1 MVRTMVNVR
10 GCSLQRRQ
18 FARATCGQAGPRMS
32 SVSGSRLNRLPISN
46 AIGFENAPTEILIGG
61 GVFLTATIAFIA
73 SQAMSMGSP
82 QSSAPEATT
91 SVEEPE
97 VIPREDAVIVFGA
110 SGRSGRQIVN
120 KLLASGRTVVA
131 AVRDRKKALEVFGES
146 GVTEGRNAT
155 GILFVED
162 NVDVTK
168 PESLTEELFAG
179 VTAVVISTGAVFGRD
194 ENGNMGYLNGM
205 TPEKVD
211 SQGVAAI
218 AAAAA
223 KFVPKQGKN
232 STVVMPF
239 LSASDLEC
247 WQKLDDVIMGGN
259 SDSALSLSESG
270 DGFTWSG
277 KLVLEGGGFCGAR
290 SYEKGVMDLS
300 AYDGISLRVRGNGE
314 TLKLNL
320 KTDDLNEPE
329 DTYQATFDVPESG
342 EWGDVFIP
350 WHEFVPVKR
359 ARSVPDGPPLNPS
372 TIKQFGL
379 VYSRFSFNGFSNPNH
394 KFGDFQIDFS
404 RGIKAFKNPK
414 PQIVLI
420 SSAGV
425 ERNAL
430 VGNDEE
436 KRKAE
441 IPIVQLNPGGILNHK
456 YDGEIAVRSCGLPY
470 SVIRPTGMISDDD
483 QPGPCLLEMSQG
495 DAFTGKI
502 TRSDVAQVVDAT
514 LSFFPAVG
522 KTVEVR
528 RSQADDAQGKAM
540 SNAKVSNLF
549 LGIAADNVRTRV
561 GVLPFPAPVPAPA
574 PVSQERK
581 EEILNDP
588 RVKAA
593 QPRVDAG
600 KAGGRVRDADE
611 TDEMTPV
618 EQATSGAENVSAEG
632 QPKENAA
639 DDEVR
644 KVQQWILAYRQRT
657 LENKLPV
664 EEEETVNV

>member
-1 MVRTMVNVR
+1 MPV
-10 GCSLQRRQ
+10 
-18 FARATCGQAGPRMS
+18 
-32 SVSGSRLNRLPISN
+32 SN
-46 AIGFENAPTEILIGG
+46 AIGFENAPTGILIGG

-73 SQAMSMGSP
+73 TQAMSMTGK
-82 QSSAPEATT
+82 PEASSPDTT
-91 SVEEPE
+91 GSVEELE

-110 SGRSGRQIVN
+110 SGRSGRQIVS

-131 AVRDRKKALEVFGES
+131 AVRSREKALEIFAEA
-146 GVTEGRNAT
+146 GVTEGRNAK
-155 GILFVED
+155 GILFVEEG
-162 NVDVTK
+162 VDVTDAT
-168 PESLTEELFAG
+168 SLTAELFAG
-179 VTAVVISTGAVFGRD
+179 VTSVVVSTGAVFGRD
-194 ENGNMGYLNGM
+194 ENGAMGYLNGM

-218 AAAAA
+218 ANAAA
-223 KFVPKQGKN
+223 KYVPKQAKG

-239 LSASDLEC
+239 QSASDLEG

-259 SDSALSLSESG
+259 SDSALSLSDSG
-270 DGFTWSG
+270 NGFTWSG

-290 SYEKGVMDLS
+290 SYERGVMDLG
-300 AYDGISLRVRGNGE
+300 AYDGISLRVRGSGE

-342 EWGDVFIP
+342 DWADVFIP

-359 ARSVPDGPPLNPS
+359 ARSVPDGPPLDPTS
-372 TIKQFGL
+372 VKQFGL
-379 VYSRFSFNGFSNPNH
+379 VYSRFSFNGFANPNH
-394 KFGDFQIDFS
+394 KFGDFRVEFEG
-404 RGIKAFKNPK
+404 GIKAFKNPK

-483 QPGPCLLEMSQG
+483 QPGPCLLEMGQG
-495 DAFTGKI
+495 DKFTGKI
-502 TRSDVAQVVDAT
+502 TRGDVAQVVDAT

-528 RSQADDAQGKAM
+528 RTQADDAQGKAM
-540 SNAKVSNLF
+540 SDAQVANLY
-549 LGIAADNVRTRV
+549 LAIAEDDVRTRV

-581 EEILNDP
+581 EEILSDP
-588 RVKAA
+588 RVQAA

-600 KAGGRVRDADE
+600 KAGGRVREATE
-611 TDEMTPV
+611 ADEMTPL
-618 EQATSGAENVSAEG
+618 ENVADG
-632 QPKENAA
+632 P

-644 KVQQWILAYRQRT
+644 KVQAWILAYRKRT
-657 LENKLPV
+657 LEGKLPAGK
-664 EEEETVNV
+664 EETVNV

>member
-1 MVRTMVNVR
+1 MPV
-10 GCSLQRRQ
+10 
-18 FARATCGQAGPRMS
+18 
-32 SVSGSRLNRLPISN
+32 SN
-46 AIGFENAPTEILIGG
+46 AIGFENAPTGILIGG

-73 SQAMSMGSP
+73 TQAMSLTGK
-82 QSSAPEATT
+82 PEASSPDTT
-91 SVEEPE
+91 GSVEELE

-110 SGRSGRQIVN
+110 SGRSGRQIVS

-131 AVRDRKKALEVFGES
+131 AVRSREKALEIFAEA
-146 GVTEGRNAT
+146 GVTEGRNAK
-155 GILFVED
+155 GILFVEEG
-162 NVDVTK
+162 VDVTDAT
-168 PESLTEELFAG
+168 SLTAELFAG
-179 VTAVVISTGAVFGRD
+179 VTSVVVSTGAVFGRD
-194 ENGNMGYLNGM
+194 ENGAMGYLNGM

-218 AAAAA
+218 ANAAA
-223 KFVPKQGKN
+223 KYVPKQAKG

-239 LSASDLEC
+239 QSASDLEG

-259 SDSALSLSESG
+259 SDSALSLSDSG
-270 DGFTWSG
+270 NGFTWSG

-290 SYEKGVMDLS
+290 SYERVVMDLG
-300 AYDGISLRVRGNGE
+300 AYDGISLRVRGSGE

-342 EWGDVFIP
+342 DWADVFIP

-359 ARSVPDGPPLNPS
+359 ARSVPDGPPLDPTS
-372 TIKQFGL
+372 VKQFGL
-379 VYSRFSFNGFSNPNH
+379 VYSRFSFNGFANPNH
-394 KFGDFQIDFS
+394 KFGDFRVEFEG
-404 RGIKAFKNPK
+404 GIKAFKNPK

-483 QPGPCLLEMSQG
+483 QPGPCLLEMGQG
-495 DAFTGKI
+495 DKFTGKI
-502 TRSDVAQVVDAT
+502 TRGDVAQVVDAT

-528 RSQADDAQGKAM
+528 RIQADDAQGKAM
-540 SNAKVSNLF
+540 SDAQVANLY
-549 LGIAADNVRTRV
+549 LAIAGDDVRTRV

-581 EEILNDP
+581 EEILSDP
-588 RVKAA
+588 RVQAA

-600 KAGGRVRDADE
+600 KAGGRVREATE
-611 TDEMTPV
+611 ADEMTPL
-618 EQATSGAENVSAEG
+618 ENVADG
-632 QPKENAA
+632 P

-644 KVQQWILAYRQRT
+644 KVQAWILAYRKRT
-657 LENKLPV
+657 LEGKLPAGK
-664 EEEETVNV
+664 EETVNV

>member
-1 MVRTMVNVR
+1 MPV
-10 GCSLQRRQ
+10 
-18 FARATCGQAGPRMS
+18 
-32 SVSGSRLNRLPISN
+32 SN
-46 AIGFENAPTEILIGG
+46 AIGFENAPTGILIGG

-73 SQAMSMGSP
+73 TQAMSMTGK
-82 QSSAPEATT
+82 PEASSPDTT
-91 SVEEPE
+91 GSVEELE

-110 SGRSGRQIVN
+110 SGRSGRQIVS

-131 AVRDRKKALEVFGES
+131 AVRSREKALEIFAEA
-146 GVTEGRNAT
+146 GVTEGRNAK
-155 GILFVED
+155 GILFVEEG
-162 NVDVTK
+162 VDVTDAT
-168 PESLTEELFAG
+168 SLTAELFAG
-179 VTAVVISTGAVFGRD
+179 VTSVVVSTGAVFGRD
-194 ENGNMGYLNGM
+194 ENGAMGYLNGM

-218 AAAAA
+218 ANAAA
-223 KFVPKQGKN
+223 KYVPKQAKG

-239 LSASDLEC
+239 QSASDLEG

-259 SDSALSLSESG
+259 SDSALSLSDSG
-270 DGFTWSG
+270 NGFTWSG

-290 SYEKGVMDLS
+290 SYERGVMDLG
-300 AYDGISLRVRGNGE
+300 AYDGISLRVRGSGE

-342 EWGDVFIP
+342 DWADVFIP

-359 ARSVPDGPPLNPS
+359 ARSVPDGPPLDPTS
-372 TIKQFGL
+372 VKQFGL
-379 VYSRFSFNGFSNPNH
+379 VYSRFSFNGFANPNH
-394 KFGDFQIDFS
+394 KFGDFRVEFEG
-404 RGIKAFKNPK
+404 GIKAFKNPK

-483 QPGPCLLEMSQG
+483 QPGPCLLEMGQG
-495 DAFTGKI
+495 DKFTGKI
-502 TRSDVAQVVDAT
+502 TRGDVAQVVDAT
-514 LSFFPAVG
+514 LSFFPAAG

-528 RSQADDAQGKAM
+528 RIQADDAQGKAM
-540 SNAKVSNLF
+540 SDAQVANLY
-549 LGIAADNVRTRV
+549 LAIAGDDVRTRV

-581 EEILNDP
+581 EEILSDP
-588 RVKAA
+588 RVQAA

-600 KAGGRVRDADE
+600 KAGGRVREATE
-611 TDEMTPV
+611 ADEMTPL
-618 EQATSGAENVSAEG
+618 ENVADG
-632 QPKENAA
+632 P

-644 KVQQWILAYRQRT
+644 KVQAWILAYRKRT
-657 LENKLPV
+657 LEGKLPAGK
-664 EEEETVNV
+664 EETVNV

>member
-1 MVRTMVNVR
+1 MPV
-10 GCSLQRRQ
+10 
-18 FARATCGQAGPRMS
+18 
-32 SVSGSRLNRLPISN
+32 SN
-46 AIGFENAPTEILIGG
+46 AIGFENAPTGILIGG

-73 SQAMSMGSP
+73 TQAMSLTGK
-82 QSSAPEATT
+82 PEASSPDTT
-91 SVEEPE
+91 GSVEELE

-110 SGRSGRQIVN
+110 SGRSGRQIVS

-131 AVRDRKKALEVFGES
+131 AVRSREKALEIFAEA
-146 GVTEGRNAT
+146 GVTEGRNAK
-155 GILFVED
+155 GILFVEEG
-162 NVDVTK
+162 VDVTDAT
-168 PESLTEELFAG
+168 SLTAELFAG
-179 VTAVVISTGAVFGRD
+179 VTSVVVSTGAVFGRD
-194 ENGNMGYLNGM
+194 ENGAMGYLNGM

-218 AAAAA
+218 ANAAA
-223 KFVPKQGKN
+223 KYVPKQAKG

-239 LSASDLEC
+239 QSASDLEG

-259 SDSALSLSESG
+259 SDSALSLSNSG
-270 DGFTWSG
+270 NGFTWSG

-290 SYEKGVMDLS
+290 SYERGVMDLG
-300 AYDGISLRVRGNGE
+300 AYDGISLRVRGSGE

-342 EWGDVFIP
+342 DWADVFIP

-359 ARSVPDGPPLNPS
+359 ARSVPDGPPLDPTS
-372 TIKQFGL
+372 VKQFGL
-379 VYSRFSFNGFSNPNH
+379 VYSRFSFNGFANPNH
-394 KFGDFQIDFS
+394 KFGDFRVEFEG
-404 RGIKAFKNPK
+404 GIKAFKNPK

-483 QPGPCLLEMSQG
+483 QPGPCLLEMGQG
-495 DAFTGKI
+495 DKFTGKI
-502 TRSDVAQVVDAT
+502 TRGDVAQVVDAT

-528 RSQADDAQGKAM
+528 RIQADDAQGKAM
-540 SNAKVSNLF
+540 SYAQVANLY
-549 LGIAADNVRTRV
+549 LAIAGDDVRTRV

-581 EEILNDP
+581 EEILSDP
-588 RVKAA
+588 RVQAA

-600 KAGGRVRDADE
+600 KAGGRVREATE
-611 TDEMTPV
+611 ADEMTPL
-618 EQATSGAENVSAEG
+618 ENVADG
-632 QPKENAA
+632 P

-644 KVQQWILAYRQRT
+644 KVQAWILAYRKRT
-657 LENKLPV
+657 LEGKLPAGK
-664 EEEETVNV
+664 EETVNV

>member
-1 MVRTMVNVR
+1 MPV
-10 GCSLQRRQ
+10 
-18 FARATCGQAGPRMS
+18 
-32 SVSGSRLNRLPISN
+32 SN
-46 AIGFENAPTEILIGG
+46 AIGFENAPTGILIGG

-73 SQAMSMGSP
+73 TQAMSMTGK
-82 QSSAPEATT
+82 PEASSPDTT
-91 SVEEPE
+91 GSVEELE

-110 SGRSGRQIVN
+110 SGRSGRQIVS

-131 AVRDRKKALEVFGES
+131 AVRSREKALEIFAEA
-146 GVTEGRNAT
+146 GVTEGRNAK
-155 GILFVED
+155 GILFVEEG
-162 NVDVTK
+162 VDVTDAT
-168 PESLTEELFAG
+168 SLTAELFAG
-179 VTAVVISTGAVFGRD
+179 VTSVVVSTGAVFGRD
-194 ENGNMGYLNGM
+194 ENGAMGYLNGM

-218 AAAAA
+218 ANAAA
-223 KFVPKQGKN
+223 KYVPKQAKG

-239 LSASDLEC
+239 QSASDLEG

-259 SDSALSLSESG
+259 SDSALSLSDSG
-270 DGFTWSG
+270 NGFTWSG

-290 SYEKGVMDLS
+290 SYERGVMDLG
-300 AYDGISLRVRGNGE
+300 AYDGISLRVRGSGE

-342 EWGDVFIP
+342 DWADVFIP

-359 ARSVPDGPPLNPS
+359 ARSVPDGPPLDS
-372 TIKQFGL
+372 TSVKQFGL
-379 VYSRFSFNGFSNPNH
+379 VYSRFSFNGFANPNH
-394 KFGDFQIDFS
+394 KFGDFRVEFEG
-404 RGIKAFKNPK
+404 GIKAFKNPK

-483 QPGPCLLEMSQG
+483 QPGPCLLEMGQG
-495 DAFTGKI
+495 DKFTGKI
-502 TRSDVAQVVDAT
+502 TRGDVAQVVDAT

-528 RSQADDAQGKAM
+528 RIQADDAQGKAM
-540 SNAKVSNLF
+540 SDAQVANLY
-549 LGIAADNVRTRV
+549 LAIAGDDVRTRV

-581 EEILNDP
+581 EEILSDP
-588 RVKAA
+588 RVQAA

-600 KAGGRVRDADE
+600 KAGGRVREATE
-611 TDEMTPV
+611 ADEMTPL
-618 EQATSGAENVSAEG
+618 ENVADG
-632 QPKENAA
+632 P

-644 KVQQWILAYRQRT
+644 KVQAWILAYRKRT
-657 LENKLPV
+657 LEGKLPAGK
-664 EEEETVNV
+664 EETVNV

>member
-1 MVRTMVNVR
+1 MPV
-10 GCSLQRRQ
+10 
-18 FARATCGQAGPRMS
+18 
-32 SVSGSRLNRLPISN
+32 SN
-46 AIGFENAPTEILIGG
+46 AIGFENAPTGILIGG

-73 SQAMSMGSP
+73 TQAMSMTGK
-82 QSSAPEATT
+82 PEASSPDTT
-91 SVEEPE
+91 GSVEELE

-110 SGRSGRQIVN
+110 SGRSGRQIVS

-131 AVRDRKKALEVFGES
+131 AVRSREKALEIFAEA
-146 GVTEGRNAT
+146 GVTEGRNAK
-155 GILFVED
+155 GILFVEEG
-162 NVDVTK
+162 VDVTDAT
-168 PESLTEELFAG
+168 SLTAELFAG
-179 VTAVVISTGAVFGRD
+179 VTSVVVSTGAVFGRD
-194 ENGNMGYLNGM
+194 ENGAMGYLNGM

-218 AAAAA
+218 ANAAA
-223 KFVPKQGKN
+223 KYVPKQAKG

-239 LSASDLEC
+239 QSASDLEG

-259 SDSALSLSESG
+259 SDSALSLSDSG
-270 DGFTWSG
+270 NGFTWSG

-290 SYEKGVMDLS
+290 SYERGVMDLG
-300 AYDGISLRVRGNGE
+300 AYDGISLRVRGSGE

-342 EWGDVFIP
+342 DWADVFIP

-359 ARSVPDGPPLNPS
+359 ARSVPDGPPLDPTS
-372 TIKQFGL
+372 VKQFGL
-379 VYSRFSFNGFSNPNH
+379 VYSRFSFNGFANPNH
-394 KFGDFQIDFS
+394 KFGDFRVEFEG
-404 RGIKAFKNPK
+404 GIKAFKNPK

-483 QPGPCLLEMSQG
+483 QPGPCLLEMGQG
-495 DAFTGKI
+495 DKFTGKI
-502 TRSDVAQVVDAT
+502 TRGDVAQVVDAT

-528 RSQADDAQGKAM
+528 RIQADDAQGKAM
-540 SNAKVSNLF
+540 SYAQVANLY
-549 LGIAADNVRTRV
+549 LAIAGDDVRTRV

-581 EEILNDP
+581 EEILSDP
-588 RVKAA
+588 RVQAA

-600 KAGGRVRDADE
+600 KAGGRVREATE
-611 TDEMTPV
+611 ADEMTPL
-618 EQATSGAENVSAEG
+618 ENVADG
-632 QPKENAA
+632 P

-644 KVQQWILAYRQRT
+644 KVQAWILAYRKRT
-657 LENKLPV
+657 LEGKLPAGK
-664 EEEETVNV
+664 EETVNV

>member
-1 MVRTMVNVR
+1 MPV
-10 GCSLQRRQ
+10 
-18 FARATCGQAGPRMS
+18 
-32 SVSGSRLNRLPISN
+32 SN
-46 AIGFENAPTEILIGG
+46 AIGFENAPTGILIGG

-73 SQAMSMGSP
+73 TQAMSMTGK
-82 QSSAPEATT
+82 PEASSPDTT
-91 SVEEPE
+91 GSVEELE

-110 SGRSGRQIVN
+110 SGRSGRQIVS

-131 AVRDRKKALEVFGES
+131 AVRSREKALEIFAEA
-146 GVTEGRNAT
+146 GVTEGRNAK
-155 GILFVED
+155 GILFVEEG
-162 NVDVTK
+162 VDVTDAT
-168 PESLTEELFAG
+168 SLTAELFAG
-179 VTAVVISTGAVFGRD
+179 VTSVVVSTGAVFGRD
-194 ENGNMGYLNGM
+194 ENGAMGYLNGM

-218 AAAAA
+218 ANAAA
-223 KFVPKQGKN
+223 KYVPKQAKG

-239 LSASDLEC
+239 QSASDLEG

-259 SDSALSLSESG
+259 SDSALSLSDSG
-270 DGFTWSG
+270 NGFTWSG

-290 SYEKGVMDLS
+290 SYERGVMDLG
-300 AYDGISLRVRGNGE
+300 AYDGISLRVRGSGE

-342 EWGDVFIP
+342 DWADVFIP

-359 ARSVPDGPPLNPS
+359 ARSVPDGPPLDPTS
-372 TIKQFGL
+372 VKQFGL
-379 VYSRFSFNGFSNPNH
+379 VYSRFSFNGFANPNH
-394 KFGDFQIDFS
+394 KFGDFRVEFEG
-404 RGIKAFKNPK
+404 GIKAFKNPK

-425 ERNAL
+425 ERSAL

-483 QPGPCLLEMSQG
+483 QPGPCLLEMGQG
-495 DAFTGKI
+495 DKFTGKI
-502 TRSDVAQVVDAT
+502 TRGDVAQVVDAT

-528 RSQADDAQGKAM
+528 RIQADDAQGKAM
-540 SNAKVSNLF
+540 SDAQVANLY
-549 LGIAADNVRTRV
+549 LAIAGDDVRTRV

-581 EEILNDP
+581 EEILSDP
-588 RVKAA
+588 RVQAA

-600 KAGGRVRDADE
+600 KAGGRVREATE
-611 TDEMTPV
+611 ADEMTPL
-618 EQATSGAENVSAEG
+618 ENVADG
-632 QPKENAA
+632 P

-644 KVQQWILAYRQRT
+644 KVQAWILAYRKRT
-657 LENKLPV
+657 LEGKLPAGK
-664 EEEETVNV
+664 EETVNV

>member
-1 MVRTMVNVR
+1 MPV
-10 GCSLQRRQ
+10 
-18 FARATCGQAGPRMS
+18 
-32 SVSGSRLNRLPISN
+32 SN
-46 AIGFENAPTEILIGG
+46 AIGFENAPTGILIGG

-73 SQAMSMGSP
+73 TQAMSMTGK
-82 QSSAPEATT
+82 PEASSPDTT
-91 SVEEPE
+91 GSVEELE

-110 SGRSGRQIVN
+110 SGRSGRQIVS

-131 AVRDRKKALEVFGES
+131 AVRSREKALEIFAEA
-146 GVTEGRNAT
+146 GVTEGRNAK
-155 GILFVED
+155 GILFVEEG
-162 NVDVTK
+162 VDVTDAT
-168 PESLTEELFAG
+168 SLTAELFAG
-179 VTAVVISTGAVFGRD
+179 VTSVVVSTGAVFGRD
-194 ENGNMGYLNGM
+194 ENGAMGYLNGM

-218 AAAAA
+218 ANAAA
-223 KFVPKQGKN
+223 KYVPKQAKG

-239 LSASDLEC
+239 QSASDLEG

-259 SDSALSLSESG
+259 SDSALSLSDSG
-270 DGFTWSG
+270 NGFTWSG

-290 SYEKGVMDLS
+290 SYERGVMDLG
-300 AYDGISLRVRGNGE
+300 AYDGISLRVRGSGE

-329 DTYQATFDVPESG
+329 DTYQATFDVPDSG
-342 EWGDVFIP
+342 DWADVFIP

-359 ARSVPDGPPLNPS
+359 ARSVPDGPPLDPTS
-372 TIKQFGL
+372 VKQFGL
-379 VYSRFSFNGFSNPNH
+379 VYSRFSFNGFANPNH
-394 KFGDFQIDFS
+394 KFGDFRVEFEG
-404 RGIKAFKNPK
+404 GIKAFKNPK

-483 QPGPCLLEMSQG
+483 QPGPCLLEMGQG
-495 DAFTGKI
+495 DKFTGKI
-502 TRSDVAQVVDAT
+502 TRGDVAQVVDAT

-528 RSQADDAQGKAM
+528 RIQADDAQGKAM
-540 SNAKVSNLF
+540 SDAQVANLY
-549 LGIAADNVRTRV
+549 LAIAGDDVRTRV

-581 EEILNDP
+581 EEILSDP
-588 RVKAA
+588 RVQAA

-600 KAGGRVRDADE
+600 KAGGRVREATE
-611 TDEMTPV
+611 ADEMTPL
-618 EQATSGAENVSAEG
+618 ENVADG
-632 QPKENAA
+632 P

-644 KVQQWILAYRQRT
+644 KVQAWILAYRKRT
-657 LENKLPV
+657 LEGKLPAGK
-664 EEEETVNV
+664 EETVNV

>member
-1 MVRTMVNVR
+1 MPV
-10 GCSLQRRQ
+10 
-18 FARATCGQAGPRMS
+18 
-32 SVSGSRLNRLPISN
+32 SN
-46 AIGFENAPTEILIGG
+46 AIGFENAPTGILIGG

-73 SQAMSMGSP
+73 TQAMSMTGK
-82 QSSAPEATT
+82 PEASSPDTT
-91 SVEEPE
+91 GSVEELE

-110 SGRSGRQIVN
+110 SGRSGRQIVS

-131 AVRDRKKALEVFGES
+131 AVRSREKALEIFAEA
-146 GVTEGRNAT
+146 GVTEGRNAK
-155 GILFVED
+155 GILFVEEG
-162 NVDVTK
+162 VDVTDAT
-168 PESLTEELFAG
+168 SLTAELFAG
-179 VTAVVISTGAVFGRD
+179 VTSVVVSTGAVFGRD
-194 ENGNMGYLNGM
+194 ENGAMGYLNGM
-205 TPEKVD
+205 TPETVD

-218 AAAAA
+218 ANAAA
-223 KFVPKQGKN
+223 KYVPKQAKG

-239 LSASDLEC
+239 QSASDLEG

-259 SDSALSLSESG
+259 SDSALSLSDSG
-270 DGFTWSG
+270 NGFTWSG

-290 SYEKGVMDLS
+290 SYERGVMDLG
-300 AYDGISLRVRGNGE
+300 AYDGISLRVRGSGE

-342 EWGDVFIP
+342 DWADVFIP

-359 ARSVPDGPPLNPS
+359 ARSVPDGPPLDPTS
-372 TIKQFGL
+372 VKQFGL
-379 VYSRFSFNGFSNPNH
+379 VYSRFSFNGFANPNH
-394 KFGDFQIDFS
+394 KFGDFRVEFEG
-404 RGIKAFKNPK
+404 GIKAFKNPK

-483 QPGPCLLEMSQG
+483 QPGPCLLEMGQG
-495 DAFTGKI
+495 DKFTGKI
-502 TRSDVAQVVDAT
+502 TRGDVAQVVDAT

-528 RSQADDAQGKAM
+528 RIQADDAQGKAM
-540 SNAKVSNLF
+540 SDAQVANLY
-549 LGIAADNVRTRV
+549 LAIAGDDVRTRV

-581 EEILNDP
+581 EEILSDP
-588 RVKAA
+588 RVQAA

-600 KAGGRVRDADE
+600 KAGGRVREATE
-611 TDEMTPV
+611 ADEMTPL
-618 EQATSGAENVSAEG
+618 ENVADG
-632 QPKENAA
+632 P

-644 KVQQWILAYRQRT
+644 KVQAWILAYRKRT
-657 LENKLPV
+657 LEGKLPAGK
-664 EEEETVNV
+664 EETVNV

>member
-1 MVRTMVNVR
+1 MPV
-10 GCSLQRRQ
+10 
-18 FARATCGQAGPRMS
+18 
-32 SVSGSRLNRLPISN
+32 SN
-46 AIGFENAPTEILIGG
+46 AIGFENAPTGILIGG

-73 SQAMSMGSP
+73 TQAMSLTGK
-82 QSSAPEATT
+82 PEASSPDTT
-91 SVEEPE
+91 GSVEELE

-110 SGRSGRQIVN
+110 SGRSGRQIVS

-131 AVRDRKKALEVFGES
+131 AVRSREKALEIFAEA
-146 GVTEGRNAT
+146 GVTEGRNAK
-155 GILFVED
+155 GILFVEEG
-162 NVDVTK
+162 VDVTDAT
-168 PESLTEELFAG
+168 SLTAELFAG
-179 VTAVVISTGAVFGRD
+179 VTSVVVSTGAVFGRD
-194 ENGNMGYLNGM
+194 ENGAMGYLNGM
-205 TPEKVD
+205 TPKKVD

-218 AAAAA
+218 ANAAA
-223 KFVPKQGKN
+223 KYVPKQAKG

-239 LSASDLEC
+239 QSASDLEG

-259 SDSALSLSESG
+259 SDSALSLSDSG
-270 DGFTWSG
+270 NGFTWSG

-290 SYEKGVMDLS
+290 SYERVVMDLG
-300 AYDGISLRVRGNGE
+300 AYDGISLRVRGSGE

-342 EWGDVFIP
+342 DWADVFIP

-359 ARSVPDGPPLNPS
+359 ARSVPDGPPLDPTS
-372 TIKQFGL
+372 VKQFGL
-379 VYSRFSFNGFSNPNH
+379 VYSRFSFNGFANPNH
-394 KFGDFQIDFS
+394 KFGDFRVEFEG
-404 RGIKAFKNPK
+404 GIKAFKNPK

-483 QPGPCLLEMSQG
+483 QPGPCLLEMGQG
-495 DAFTGKI
+495 DKFTGKI
-502 TRSDVAQVVDAT
+502 TRGDVAQVVDAT

-528 RSQADDAQGKAM
+528 RIQADDAQGKAM
-540 SNAKVSNLF
+540 SDAQVANLY
-549 LGIAADNVRTRV
+549 LAIAGDDVRTRV

-581 EEILNDP
+581 EEILSDP
-588 RVKAA
+588 RVQAA

-600 KAGGRVRDADE
+600 KAGGRVREATE
-611 TDEMTPV
+611 ADEMTPL
-618 EQATSGAENVSAEG
+618 ENVADG
-632 QPKENAA
+632 P

-644 KVQQWILAYRQRT
+644 KVQAWILAYRKRT
-657 LENKLPV
+657 LEGKLPAGK
-664 EEEETVNV
+664 EETVNV

>member
-1 MVRTMVNVR
+1 M
-10 GCSLQRRQ
+10 
-18 FARATCGQAGPRMS
+18 F
-32 SVSGSRLNRLPISN
+32 
-46 AIGFENAPTEILIGG
+46 
-61 GVFLTATIAFIA
+61 
-73 SQAMSMGSP
+73 
-82 QSSAPEATT
+82 
-91 SVEEPE
+91 VEE
-97 VIPREDAVIVFGA
+97 G
-110 SGRSGRQIVN
+110 
-120 KLLASGRTVVA
+120 
-131 AVRDRKKALEVFGES
+131 
-146 GVTEGRNAT
+146 
-155 GILFVED
+155 
-162 NVDVTK
+162 VDVTDAT
-168 PESLTEELFAG
+168 SLTAELFAG
-179 VTAVVISTGAVFGRD
+179 VTSVVVSTGAVFGRD
-194 ENGNMGYLNGM
+194 ENGAMGYLNGM
-205 TPEKVD
+205 TPKKVD

-218 AAAAA
+218 ANAAA
-223 KFVPKQGKN
+223 KYVPKQAKG

-239 LSASDLEC
+239 QSASDLEG

-259 SDSALSLSESG
+259 SDSALSLSDSG
-270 DGFTWSG
+270 NGFTWSG

-290 SYEKGVMDLS
+290 SYERVVMDLG
-300 AYDGISLRVRGNGE
+300 AYDGISLRVRGSGE

-342 EWGDVFIP
+342 DWADVFIP

-359 ARSVPDGPPLNPS
+359 ARSVPDGPPLDPTS
-372 TIKQFGL
+372 VKQFGL
-379 VYSRFSFNGFSNPNH
+379 VYSRFSFNGFANPNH
-394 KFGDFQIDFS
+394 KFGDFRVEFEG
-404 RGIKAFKNPK
+404 GIKAFKNPK

-483 QPGPCLLEMSQG
+483 QPGPCLLEMGQG
-495 DAFTGKI
+495 DKFTGKI
-502 TRSDVAQVVDAT
+502 TRGDVAQVVDAT

-528 RSQADDAQGKAM
+528 RIQADDAQGKAM
-540 SNAKVSNLF
+540 SDAQVANLY
-549 LGIAADNVRTRV
+549 LAIAGDDVRTRV

-581 EEILNDP
+581 EEILSDP
-588 RVKAA
+588 RVQAA

-600 KAGGRVRDADE
+600 KAGGRVREATE
-611 TDEMTPV
+611 ADEMTPL
-618 EQATSGAENVSAEG
+618 ENVADG
-632 QPKENAA
+632 P

-644 KVQQWILAYRQRT
+644 KVQAWILAYRKRT
-657 LENKLPV
+657 LEGKLPAGK
-664 EEEETVNV
+664 EETVNV

>member
-1 MVRTMVNVR
+1 MDVTNPA
-10 GCSLQRRQ
+10 SL
-18 FARATCGQAGPRMS
+18 
-32 SVSGSRLNRLPISN
+32 
-46 AIGFENAPTEILIGG
+46 
-61 GVFLTATIAFIA
+61 
-73 SQAMSMGSP
+73 
-82 QSSAPEATT
+82 T
-91 SVEEPE
+91 S
-97 VIPREDAVIVFGA
+97 DLF
-110 SGRSGRQIVN
+110 
-120 KLLASGRTVVA
+120 K
-131 AVRDRKKALEVFGES
+131 
-146 GVTEGRNAT
+146 GVT
-155 GILFVED
+155 
-162 NVDVTK
+162 
-168 PESLTEELFAG
+168 S
-179 VTAVVISTGAVFGRD
+179 VVISTGAVFGRD
-194 ENGNMGYLNGM
+194 DAGNMGYLNGM

-218 AAAAA
+218 ATAAS
-223 KFVPKQGKN
+223 KYVPKQGKV
-232 STVVMPF
+232 STIVMPF
-239 LSASDLEC
+239 QSSSDLEA

-259 SDSALSLSESG
+259 SDSVLSLSESG

-290 SYEKGVMDLS
+290 SYEKGIMDLS
-300 AYDGISLRVRGNGE
+300 EYDGISLRVKGSGE

-329 DTYQATFDVPESG
+329 DTYQATFDVPDG

-350 WHEFVPVKR
+350 WHEFVAVKR
-359 ARSVPDGPPLNPS
+359 ARSVPDGPALNPA

-379 VYSRFSFNGFSNPNH
+379 VYSRFSFNGFANPNH
-394 KFGDFQIDFS
+394 TFGDFQIEFS

-495 DAFTGKI
+495 DSFTGKI

-528 RSQADDAQGKAM
+528 RSQADDAQGMAM
-540 SNAKVSNLF
+540 SDAKVANLF
-549 LGIAADNVRTRV
+549 LAIADDNVRTRM

-581 EEILNDP
+581 EEILADP
-588 RVKAA
+588 RVQAA

-600 KAGGRVRDADE
+600 KAGGRVRQAEDTDKMTAVEDVARDDPNDSAKEADE
-611 TDEMTPV
+611 VVTED
-618 EQATSGAENVSAEG
+618 N
-632 QPKENAA
+632 
-639 DDEVR
+639 DDVR
-644 KVQQWILAYRQRT
+644 KVQQWILNYKKRS
-657 LENKLPV
+657 LEAALPA
-664 EEEETVNV
+664 EEAANV

>member
-1 MVRTMVNVR
+1 MPV
-10 GCSLQRRQ
+10 
-18 FARATCGQAGPRMS
+18 
-32 SVSGSRLNRLPISN
+32 SN
-46 AIGFENAPTEILIGG
+46 AIGFENAPTGILIGG

-73 SQAMSMGSP
+73 TQAMSMTGK
-82 QSSAPEATT
+82 PEASSPDTT
-91 SVEEPE
+91 GSVEELE

-110 SGRSGRQIVN
+110 SGRSGRQIVS

-131 AVRDRKKALEVFGES
+131 AVRSREKALEIFAEA
-146 GVTEGRNAT
+146 GVTEGRNAK
-155 GILFVED
+155 GILFVEEG
-162 NVDVTK
+162 VDVTDAT
-168 PESLTEELFAG
+168 SLTAELFAG
-179 VTAVVISTGAVFGRD
+179 VTSVVVSTGAVFGRD
-194 ENGNMGYLNGM
+194 ENGAMGYLNGM

-218 AAAAA
+218 ANAAA
-223 KFVPKQGKN
+223 KYVPKQAKG

-239 LSASDLEC
+239 QSASDLEG

-259 SDSALSLSESG
+259 SDSALSLSDSG
-270 DGFTWSG
+270 HGFTWSG

-290 SYEKGVMDLS
+290 SYERGVMDLG
-300 AYDGISLRVRGNGE
+300 AYDGISLRVRGSGE

-342 EWGDVFIP
+342 DWADVFIP

-359 ARSVPDGPPLNPS
+359 ARSVPDGPPLDPTS
-372 TIKQFGL
+372 VKQFGL
-379 VYSRFSFNGFSNPNH
+379 VYSRFSFNGFANPNH
-394 KFGDFQIDFS
+394 KFGDFRVEFEG
-404 RGIKAFKNPK
+404 GIKAFKNPK

-483 QPGPCLLEMSQG
+483 QPGPCLLEMGQG
-495 DAFTGKI
+495 DKFTGKI
-502 TRSDVAQVVDAT
+502 TRGDVAQVVDAT

-528 RSQADDAQGKAM
+528 RIQADDAQGKAM
-540 SNAKVSNLF
+540 SDAQVANLY
-549 LGIAADNVRTRV
+549 LAIAGDDVRTRV

-581 EEILNDP
+581 EEILSDP
-588 RVKAA
+588 RVQAA

-600 KAGGRVRDADE
+600 KAGGRVREATE
-611 TDEMTPV
+611 ADEMTPL
-618 EQATSGAENVSAEG
+618 ENVADG
-632 QPKENAA
+632 P

-644 KVQQWILAYRQRT
+644 KVQAWILAYRKRT
-657 LENKLPV
+657 LEGKLPAGK
-664 EEEETVNV
+664 EETVNV

>member
-1 MVRTMVNVR
+1 MPV
-10 GCSLQRRQ
+10 
-18 FARATCGQAGPRMS
+18 
-32 SVSGSRLNRLPISN
+32 SN
-46 AIGFENAPTEILIGG
+46 AIGFENAPTGILIGG

-73 SQAMSMGSP
+73 TQAMSMTGK
-82 QSSAPEATT
+82 PEASSPDTT
-91 SVEEPE
+91 GSVEELE

-110 SGRSGRQIVN
+110 SGRSGRQIVS

-131 AVRDRKKALEVFGES
+131 AVRSREKALEIFAEA
-146 GVTEGRNAT
+146 GVTEGRNAK
-155 GILFVED
+155 GILFVEEG
-162 NVDVTK
+162 VDVTDAT
-168 PESLTEELFAG
+168 SLTAELFAG
-179 VTAVVISTGAVFGRD
+179 VTSVVVSTGAVFGRD
-194 ENGNMGYLNGM
+194 ENGAMGYLNGM

-218 AAAAA
+218 ANAAA
-223 KFVPKQGKN
+223 KYVPKQAKG

-239 LSASDLEC
+239 QSASDLEG

-259 SDSALSLSESG
+259 SDSALSLSDSG
-270 DGFTWSG
+270 NGFTWSG

-290 SYEKGVMDLS
+290 SYERGVMDLG
-300 AYDGISLRVRGNGE
+300 AYDGISLRVRGSGE

-342 EWGDVFIP
+342 DWADVFIP

-359 ARSVPDGPPLNPS
+359 ARSVPDGPPLDPTS
-372 TIKQFGL
+372 VKQFGL
-379 VYSRFSFNGFSNPNH
+379 VYSRFSFNGFANPNH
-394 KFGDFQIDFS
+394 KFGDFRVEFEG
-404 RGIKAFKNPK
+404 GIKAFKNPK

-483 QPGPCLLEMSQG
+483 QPGPCLLEMGQG
-495 DAFTGKI
+495 DKFTGKI
-502 TRSDVAQVVDAT
+502 TRGDVAQVVDAT

-528 RSQADDAQGKAM
+528 RIQADDAQGKAM
-540 SNAKVSNLF
+540 SDAQVANLY
-549 LGIAADNVRTRV
+549 LAIAEDDVRTRV

-581 EEILNDP
+581 EEILSDP
-588 RVKAA
+588 RVQAA

-600 KAGGRVRDADE
+600 KAGGRVREATEADE
-611 TDEMTPV
+611 VTPL
-618 EQATSGAENVSAEG
+618 ENV
-632 QPKENAA
+632 A
-639 DDEVR
+639 DGPEDEVR
-644 KVQQWILAYRQRT
+644 KVQAWILAYRKRT
-657 LENKLPV
+657 LEGKLPAGK
-664 EEEETVNV
+664 EETVNV

>member
-1 MVRTMVNVR
+1 MPV
-10 GCSLQRRQ
+10 
-18 FARATCGQAGPRMS
+18 
-32 SVSGSRLNRLPISN
+32 SN
-46 AIGFENAPTEILIGG
+46 AIGFENAPTGILIGG

-73 SQAMSMGSP
+73 TQAMSMTGK
-82 QSSAPEATT
+82 PEASSPDTT
-91 SVEEPE
+91 GSVEELE

-110 SGRSGRQIVN
+110 SGRSGRQIVS

-131 AVRDRKKALEVFGES
+131 AVRSREKALEIFAEA
-146 GVTEGRNAT
+146 GVTEGRNAK
-155 GILFVED
+155 GILFVEEG
-162 NVDVTK
+162 VDVTDAT
-168 PESLTEELFAG
+168 SLTAELFAG
-179 VTAVVISTGAVFGRD
+179 VTSVVVSTGAVFGRD
-194 ENGNMGYLNGM
+194 ENGAMGYLNGM

-218 AAAAA
+218 ANAAA
-223 KFVPKQGKN
+223 KYVPKQAKG

-239 LSASDLEC
+239 QSASDLEG

-259 SDSALSLSESG
+259 SDSALSLSDSG
-270 DGFTWSG
+270 NGFTWSG

-290 SYEKGVMDLS
+290 SYERGVMDLG
-300 AYDGISLRVRGNGE
+300 AYDGISLRVRGSGE

-342 EWGDVFIP
+342 DWADVFIP

-359 ARSVPDGPPLNPS
+359 ARSVPDGPPLDPTS
-372 TIKQFGL
+372 VKQFGL
-379 VYSRFSFNGFSNPNH
+379 VYSRFSFNGFANPNH
-394 KFGDFQIDFS
+394 KFGDFRVEFEG
-404 RGIKAFKNPK
+404 GIKAFKNPK

-483 QPGPCLLEMSQG
+483 QPGPCLLEMGQG
-495 DAFTGKI
+495 DKFTGKI
-502 TRSDVAQVVDAT
+502 TRGDVAQVVDAT

-528 RSQADDAQGKAM
+528 RIQADDAQGKAM
-540 SNAKVSNLF
+540 SDAQVANLY
-549 LGIAADNVRTRV
+549 LAIAEDDVRTRV

-581 EEILNDP
+581 EEILSDP
-588 RVKAA
+588 RVQAA

-600 KAGGRVRDADE
+600 KAGGRVREATE
-611 TDEMTPV
+611 ADEMTPL
-618 EQATSGAENVSAEG
+618 ENVADG
-632 QPKENAA
+632 P

-644 KVQQWILAYRQRT
+644 KVQAWILAYRKRT
-657 LENKLPV
+657 LEGKLPAGK
-664 EEEETVNV
+664 EETVNV

>member
-1 MVRTMVNVR
+1 MPV
-10 GCSLQRRQ
+10 
-18 FARATCGQAGPRMS
+18 
-32 SVSGSRLNRLPISN
+32 SN
-46 AIGFENAPTEILIGG
+46 AIGFENAPTGILIGG

-73 SQAMSMGSP
+73 TQAMSMTGK
-82 QSSAPEATT
+82 PEASSPDTT
-91 SVEEPE
+91 GSVEELE

-110 SGRSGRQIVN
+110 SGRSGRQIVS

-131 AVRDRKKALEVFGES
+131 AVRSREKALEIFAEA
-146 GVTEGRNAT
+146 GVTEGRNAK
-155 GILFVED
+155 GILFVEEG
-162 NVDVTK
+162 VDVTDAT
-168 PESLTEELFAG
+168 SLTAELFAG
-179 VTAVVISTGAVFGRD
+179 VTSVVVSTGAVFGRD
-194 ENGNMGYLNGM
+194 ENGAMGYLNGM

-218 AAAAA
+218 ANAAA
-223 KFVPKQGKN
+223 KYVPKQAKG

-239 LSASDLEC
+239 QSASDLEG

-259 SDSALSLSESG
+259 SDSALSLSDSG
-270 DGFTWSG
+270 NGFTWSG

-290 SYEKGVMDLS
+290 SYVRGVMDLG
-300 AYDGISLRVRGNGE
+300 AYDGISLRVRGSGE

-342 EWGDVFIP
+342 DWADVFIP

-359 ARSVPDGPPLNPS
+359 ARSVPDGPPLDPTS
-372 TIKQFGL
+372 VKQFGL
-379 VYSRFSFNGFSNPNH
+379 VYSRFSFNGFANPNH
-394 KFGDFQIDFS
+394 KFGDFRVEFEG
-404 RGIKAFKNPK
+404 GIKAFKNPK

-483 QPGPCLLEMSQG
+483 QPGPCLLEMGQG
-495 DAFTGKI
+495 DKFTGKI
-502 TRSDVAQVVDAT
+502 TRGDVAQVVDAT

-528 RSQADDAQGKAM
+528 RIQADDAQGKAM
-540 SNAKVSNLF
+540 SDAQVANLY
-549 LGIAADNVRTRV
+549 LAIAGDDVRTRV

-581 EEILNDP
+581 EEILSDP
-588 RVKAA
+588 RVQAA

-600 KAGGRVRDADE
+600 KAGGRVREATE
-611 TDEMTPV
+611 ADEMTPL
-618 EQATSGAENVSAEG
+618 ENVADG
-632 QPKENAA
+632 P

-644 KVQQWILAYRQRT
+644 KVQAWILAYRKRT
-657 LENKLPV
+657 LEGKLPAGK
-664 EEEETVNV
+664 EETVNV

>member
-1 MVRTMVNVR
+1 MPV
-10 GCSLQRRQ
+10 
-18 FARATCGQAGPRMS
+18 
-32 SVSGSRLNRLPISN
+32 SN
-46 AIGFENAPTEILIGG
+46 AIGFENAPTGILIGG

-73 SQAMSMGSP
+73 TQAMSMTGK
-82 QSSAPEATT
+82 PEASSPDTT
-91 SVEEPE
+91 GSVEELE

-110 SGRSGRQIVN
+110 SGRSGRQIVS

-131 AVRDRKKALEVFGES
+131 AVRSREKALEIFAEA
-146 GVTEGRNAT
+146 GVTEGRNAK
-155 GILFVED
+155 GILFVEEG
-162 NVDVTK
+162 VDVTDAT
-168 PESLTEELFAG
+168 SLTAELFAG
-179 VTAVVISTGAVFGRD
+179 VTSVVVSTGAVFGRD
-194 ENGNMGYLNGM
+194 ENGAMGYLNGM

-218 AAAAA
+218 ANAAA
-223 KFVPKQGKN
+223 KYVPKQAKG

-239 LSASDLEC
+239 QSASDLEG

-259 SDSALSLSESG
+259 SDSALSLSDSG
-270 DGFTWSG
+270 NGFTWSG

-290 SYEKGVMDLS
+290 SYERGVMDLG
-300 AYDGISLRVRGNGE
+300 AYDGISLRVRGSGE

-342 EWGDVFIP
+342 DWADVFIP

-359 ARSVPDGPPLNPS
+359 ARSVPDGPPLDS
-372 TIKQFGL
+372 TSVKQFGL
-379 VYSRFSFNGFSNPNH
+379 VYSRFSFNGFANPNH
-394 KFGDFQIDFS
+394 KFGDFRVEFEG
-404 RGIKAFKNPK
+404 GIKAFKNPK

-441 IPIVQLNPGGILNHK
+441 IPIGQLNPGGILNHK

-483 QPGPCLLEMSQG
+483 QPGPCLLEMGQG
-495 DAFTGKI
+495 DKFTGKI
-502 TRSDVAQVVDAT
+502 TRGDVAQVVDAT

-528 RSQADDAQGKAM
+528 RIQADDAQGKAM
-540 SNAKVSNLF
+540 SDAQVANLY
-549 LGIAADNVRTRV
+549 LAIAGDDVRTRV

-581 EEILNDP
+581 EEILSDP
-588 RVKAA
+588 RVQAA

-600 KAGGRVRDADE
+600 KAGGRVREATEADE
-611 TDEMTPV
+611 VTPL
-618 EQATSGAENVSAEG
+618 ENVADG
-632 QPKENAA
+632 P

-644 KVQQWILAYRQRT
+644 KVQAWILAYRKRT
-657 LENKLPV
+657 LEGKLPAGK
-664 EEEETVNV
+664 EETVNV

>member
-1 MVRTMVNVR
+1 MIATAMVN
-10 GCSLQRRQ
+10 
-18 FARATCGQAGPRMS
+18 AGACVPLLGRPASKASKAFGPHVTFRPLPRSPRTERMP
-32 SVSGSRLNRLPISN
+32 VSN
-46 AIGFENAPTEILIGG
+46 AIGFENAPTGILIGG

-73 SQAMSMGSP
+73 TQAMSMTGK
-82 QSSAPEATT
+82 PEASSPDTT
-91 SVEEPE
+91 GSVEELE

-110 SGRSGRQIVN
+110 SGRSGRQIVS

-131 AVRDRKKALEVFGES
+131 AVRSREKALEIFAEA
-146 GVTEGRNAT
+146 GVTEGRNAK
-155 GILFVED
+155 GILFVEEG
-162 NVDVTK
+162 VDVTDAT
-168 PESLTEELFAG
+168 SLTAELFAG
-179 VTAVVISTGAVFGRD
+179 VTSVVVSTGAVFGRD
-194 ENGNMGYLNGM
+194 ENGAMGYLNGM

-218 AAAAA
+218 ANAAA
-223 KFVPKQGKN
+223 KYVPKQAKG

-239 LSASDLEC
+239 QSASDLEG

-259 SDSALSLSESG
+259 SDSALSLSDSG
-270 DGFTWSG
+270 NGFTWSG

-290 SYEKGVMDLS
+290 SYERGVMDLG
-300 AYDGISLRVRGNGE
+300 AYDGISLRVRGSGE

-342 EWGDVFIP
+342 DWADVFIP

-359 ARSVPDGPPLNPS
+359 ARSVPDGPPLDPTS
-372 TIKQFGL
+372 VKQFGL
-379 VYSRFSFNGFSNPNH
+379 VYSRFSFNGFANPNH
-394 KFGDFQIDFS
+394 KFGDFRVEFEG
-404 RGIKAFKNPK
+404 GIKAFKNPK

-483 QPGPCLLEMSQG
+483 QPGPCLLEMGQG
-495 DAFTGKI
+495 DKFTGKI
-502 TRSDVAQVVDAT
+502 TRGDVAQVVDAT

-528 RSQADDAQGKAM
+528 RIQADDAQGKAM
-540 SNAKVSNLF
+540 SDAQVANLY
-549 LGIAADNVRTRV
+549 LAIAGDDVRTRV

-581 EEILNDP
+581 EEILSDP
-588 RVKAA
+588 RVQAA

-600 KAGGRVRDADE
+600 KAGGRVREATEADE
-611 TDEMTPV
+611 VTPL
-618 EQATSGAENVSAEG
+618 ENVADG
-632 QPKENAA
+632 P

-644 KVQQWILAYRQRT
+644 KVQAWILAYRKRT
-657 LENKLPV
+657 LEGKLPAGK
-664 EEEETVNV
+664 EETVNV

>member
-1 MVRTMVNVR
+1 MPV
-10 GCSLQRRQ
+10 
-18 FARATCGQAGPRMS
+18 
-32 SVSGSRLNRLPISN
+32 SN
-46 AIGFENAPTEILIGG
+46 AIGFENAPTGILIGG

-73 SQAMSMGSP
+73 TQAMSMTGK
-82 QSSAPEATT
+82 PEASSPDTT
-91 SVEEPE
+91 GSVEELE

-110 SGRSGRQIVN
+110 SGRSGRQIVS

-131 AVRDRKKALEVFGES
+131 AVRSREKALEIFAEA
-146 GVTEGRNAT
+146 GVTEGRNAK
-155 GILFVED
+155 GILFVEEG
-162 NVDVTK
+162 VDVTDAT
-168 PESLTEELFAG
+168 SLTAELFAG
-179 VTAVVISTGAVFGRD
+179 VTSVVVSTGAVFGRD
-194 ENGNMGYLNGM
+194 ENGAMGYLNGM

-218 AAAAA
+218 ANAAA
-223 KFVPKQGKN
+223 KYVPKQAKG

-239 LSASDLEC
+239 QSASDLEG

-259 SDSALSLSESG
+259 SDSALSLSDSG
-270 DGFTWSG
+270 NGFTWSG

-290 SYEKGVMDLS
+290 SYERGVMDLG
-300 AYDGISLRVRGNGE
+300 AYDGISLRVRGSGE

-342 EWGDVFIP
+342 DWADVFIP

-359 ARSVPDGPPLNPS
+359 ARSVPDGPPLDPTS
-372 TIKQFGL
+372 VKQFGL
-379 VYSRFSFNGFSNPNH
+379 VYSRFSFNGFANPNH
-394 KFGDFQIDFS
+394 KFGDFRVEFEG
-404 RGIKAFKNPK
+404 GIKAFKNPK

-483 QPGPCLLEMSQG
+483 QPGPCLLEMGQG
-495 DAFTGKI
+495 DKFTGKI
-502 TRSDVAQVVDAT
+502 TRGDVAQVVDAT

-528 RSQADDAQGKAM
+528 RTQADDAQGKAM
-540 SNAKVSNLF
+540 SDAQVANLY
-549 LGIAADNVRTRV
+549 LAIAGDDVRTRV

-581 EEILNDP
+581 EEILSDP
-588 RVKAA
+588 RVQAA

-600 KAGGRVRDADE
+600 KAGGRVREATE
-611 TDEMTPV
+611 ADEMTPL
-618 EQATSGAENVSAEG
+618 ENVADG
-632 QPKENAA
+632 P

-644 KVQQWILAYRQRT
+644 KVQAWILAYRKRT
-657 LENKLPV
+657 LEGKLPAGK
-664 EEEETVNV
+664 EETVNV

>member
-1 MVRTMVNVR
+1 MPV
-10 GCSLQRRQ
+10 
-18 FARATCGQAGPRMS
+18 
-32 SVSGSRLNRLPISN
+32 SN
-46 AIGFENAPTEILIGG
+46 AIGFENAPTGILIGG

-73 SQAMSMGSP
+73 TQAMSLTGK
-82 QSSAPEATT
+82 PEASSPDTT
-91 SVEEPE
+91 GSVEELE

-110 SGRSGRQIVN
+110 SGRSGRQIVS

-131 AVRDRKKALEVFGES
+131 AVRSREKALEIFAEA
-146 GVTEGRNAT
+146 GVTEGRNAK
-155 GILFVED
+155 GILFVEEG
-162 NVDVTK
+162 VDVTDAT
-168 PESLTEELFAG
+168 SLTAELFAG
-179 VTAVVISTGAVFGRD
+179 VTSVVVSTGAVFGRD
-194 ENGNMGYLNGM
+194 ENGAMGYLNGM
-205 TPEKVD
+205 TPERVD

-218 AAAAA
+218 ANAAA
-223 KFVPKQGKN
+223 KYVPKQAKG

-239 LSASDLEC
+239 QSASDLEG

-259 SDSALSLSESG
+259 SDSALSLSDSG
-270 DGFTWSG
+270 NGFTWSG

-290 SYEKGVMDLS
+290 SYERGVMNLG
-300 AYDGISLRVRGNGE
+300 AYDGISLRVRGSGE

-342 EWGDVFIP
+342 DWADVFIP

-359 ARSVPDGPPLNPS
+359 ARSVPDGPPLDPTS
-372 TIKQFGL
+372 VKQFGL
-379 VYSRFSFNGFSNPNH
+379 VYSRFNFNGFANPNH
-394 KFGDFQIDFS
+394 KFGDFRVEFEG
-404 RGIKAFKNPK
+404 GIKAFKNPK

-483 QPGPCLLEMSQG
+483 QPGPCLLEMGQG
-495 DAFTGKI
+495 DKFTGKI
-502 TRSDVAQVVDAT
+502 TRGDVAQVVDAT

-528 RSQADDAQGKAM
+528 RIQADDAQGKAM
-540 SNAKVSNLF
+540 SDAQVANLY
-549 LGIAADNVRTRV
+549 LAIAGDDVRTRV

-581 EEILNDP
+581 EEILSDP
-588 RVKAA
+588 RVQAA

-600 KAGGRVRDADE
+600 KAGGRVREATE
-611 TDEMTPV
+611 ADEMTPL
-618 EQATSGAENVSAEG
+618 ENVADG
-632 QPKENAA
+632 P

-644 KVQQWILAYRQRT
+644 KVQAWILAYRKRT
-657 LENKLPV
+657 LEGKLPAGK
-664 EEEETVNV
+664 EETVNV

>member
-1 MVRTMVNVR
+1 MPV
-10 GCSLQRRQ
+10 
-18 FARATCGQAGPRMS
+18 
-32 SVSGSRLNRLPISN
+32 SN
-46 AIGFENAPTEILIGG
+46 AIGFENAPTGILIGG

-73 SQAMSMGSP
+73 TQAMSMTGK
-82 QSSAPEATT
+82 PEASSPDTT
-91 SVEEPE
+91 GSVEELE

-110 SGRSGRQIVN
+110 SGRSGRQIVS

-131 AVRDRKKALEVFGES
+131 AVRSREKALEIFAEA
-146 GVTEGRNAT
+146 GVTEGRNAK
-155 GILFVED
+155 GILFVEEG
-162 NVDVTK
+162 VDVTDAT
-168 PESLTEELFAG
+168 SLTAELFAG
-179 VTAVVISTGAVFGRD
+179 VTSVVVSTGAVFGRD
-194 ENGNMGYLNGM
+194 ENGAMGYLNGM

-218 AAAAA
+218 ANAAA
-223 KFVPKQGKN
+223 KYVPKQAKG

-239 LSASDLEC
+239 QSASDLEG

-259 SDSALSLSESG
+259 SDSALSLSDSG
-270 DGFTWSG
+270 NGFTWSG

-290 SYEKGVMDLS
+290 SYERGVMDLG
-300 AYDGISLRVRGNGE
+300 AYDGISLRVRGSGE

-342 EWGDVFIP
+342 DWADVFIP

-359 ARSVPDGPPLNPS
+359 ARSVPDGPPLDPTS
-372 TIKQFGL
+372 VKQFGL
-379 VYSRFSFNGFSNPNH
+379 VYSRFSFNGFANPNH
-394 KFGDFQIDFS
+394 KFGDFRVEFEG
-404 RGIKAFKNPK
+404 GIKAFKNPK

-483 QPGPCLLEMSQG
+483 QPGPCLLEMGQG
-495 DAFTGKI
+495 DKFTGKI
-502 TRSDVAQVVDAT
+502 TRGDVAQVVDAT

-528 RSQADDAQGKAM
+528 RIQADDAQGKAM
-540 SNAKVSNLF
+540 SDAQVANLY
-549 LGIAADNVRTRV
+549 LAIAGDDVRTRV

-581 EEILNDP
+581 EEILSDP
-588 RVKAA
+588 RVQAA

-600 KAGGRVRDADE
+600 KAGGRVREATE
-611 TDEMTPV
+611 ADEMTPL
-618 EQATSGAENVSAEG
+618 ENVADG
-632 QPKENAA
+632 P

-644 KVQQWILAYRQRT
+644 KVQAWILAYRKRT
-657 LENKLPV
+657 LEGKLPAGK
-664 EEEETVNV
+664 EETVNV